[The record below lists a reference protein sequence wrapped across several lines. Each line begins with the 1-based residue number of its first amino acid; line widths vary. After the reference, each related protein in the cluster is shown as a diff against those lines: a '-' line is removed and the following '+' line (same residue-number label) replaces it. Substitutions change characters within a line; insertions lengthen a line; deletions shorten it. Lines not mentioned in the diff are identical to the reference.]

1 MTENLTRE
9 DLLVMVANQ
18 MQTIYQLHSAI
29 GEALQAIDSEMPDL
43 AWRRLL
49 QARER
54 FRNEEDLSDCYETIK
69 GQR

>member
-9 DLLVMVANQ
+9 DLLLMVAKQ
-18 MQTIYQLHSAI
+18 METIHQLHGAI

-49 QARER
+49 QARDTFQR
-54 FRNEEDLSDCYETIK
+54 ED
-69 GQR
+69 